1 MAAVLGP
8 PQVMALPQ
16 DPAPHYRFGV
26 FELTAD
32 PPELRKSGRR
42 IKVRPQSL
50 KLLRLLVERHATTVP
65 RDAIQAAIWGADV
78 FVDVEQGV
86 NHAVKELRAALRDD
100 AESPRFIQ
108 TIPRQGYRFIAP
120 VEAVATSP
128 IPIATA
134 DMSAPVA
141 QSKIRVSRTSWGWGL
156 LTASIV
162 LAAIAVVAFRPSSPA
177 PATVEPATVA
187 VLPFGVDGQSP
198 SYLGVSIADVLIAGL
213 SRHQALTV
221 RPLAAVMRY
230 ESSPPPAAEVA
241 HALGVDIVVTGTI
254 AREGSASRIQFA
266 VTRSSD
272 GAPLVTDAITGPAE
286 RFEGLEAALVDRVA
300 RALRVWSSAA
310 AHPARAAARSQCA
323 SRLPGRAVSTGT
335 AHRRRHTGGNRG
347 VRTCARA
354 RRR

>member
-1 MAAVLGP
+1 
-8 PQVMALPQ
+8 MALPQ
-16 DPAPHYRFGV
+16 DPPPHYRFGV

-50 KLLRLLVERHATTVP
+50 KLLRLLVERHGTTVA

-128 IPIATA
+128 STDRRGGRCPRR
-134 DMSAPVA
+134 SLR
-141 QSKIRVSRTSWGWGL
+141 SKIRASRTSWGWGL

-177 PATVEPATVA
+177 PATLEPATVA
-187 VLPFGVDGQSP
+187 VLPFAVDGQSP
-198 SYLGVSIADVLIAGL
+198 SYLGVSIADV
-213 SRHQALTV
+213 
-221 RPLAAVMRY
+221 
-230 ESSPPPAAEVA
+230 
-241 HALGVDIVVTGTI
+241 
-254 AREGSASRIQFA
+254 
-266 VTRSSD
+266 
-272 GAPLVTDAITGPAE
+272 
-286 RFEGLEAALVDRVA
+286 
-300 RALRVWSSAA
+300 
-310 AHPARAAARSQCA
+310 
-323 SRLPGRAVSTGT
+323 
-335 AHRRRHTGGNRG
+335 
-347 VRTCARA
+347 
-354 RRR
+354 